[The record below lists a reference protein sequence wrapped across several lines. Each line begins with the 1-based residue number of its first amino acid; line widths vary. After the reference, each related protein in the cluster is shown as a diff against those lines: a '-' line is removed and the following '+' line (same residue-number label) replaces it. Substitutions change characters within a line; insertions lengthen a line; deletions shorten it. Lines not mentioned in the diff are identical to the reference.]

1 MGLFFP
7 LDRHV
12 NSLVENEAL
21 IFKTKMAE
29 TLQLRGTLEGHSGWV
44 TQIATNPKYPDIILS
59 ASRDKTLI
67 VWKLTRDESHYGVPQ
82 KRLHGHGHFVSD
94 VVLSSDGH
102 FALSGSWDKNLR
114 LWDLSAGRST
124 RRFEDHNHD
133 VLSVAFSADN
143 RQIVS
148 GSRDKTIK
156 LWNTLAQC
164 KYTISEE
171 GHTEWVSCVRFSPNN
186 QNPIIVSAGWDKYV
200 KVWNL
205 ANCRLKTNHIGHS
218 GYLNTVTMSPDGSLC
233 ASGGKDAKA
242 MLWDLNDGKHLYT
255 LDHAD
260 TINALCFSPNR
271 YWLCAATGPVIKIWD
286 LESKNMVEELKPEV
300 PGNSSKAGPPQCL
313 SMAWSAD
320 GQTLFAGYSDNQIR
334 VWQVSMPSNR

>member
-1 MGLFFP
+1 MG
-7 LDRHV
+7 
-12 NSLVENEAL
+12 NSLVCERSPTY
-21 IFKTKMAE
+21 IFAMAE

-67 VWKLTRDESHYGVPQ
+67 VWKLTRDDQNYGVPQ

-102 FALSGSWDKNLR
+102 FAL
-114 LWDLSAGRST
+114 
-124 RRFEDHNHD
+124 
-133 VLSVAFSADN
+133 SADN

-200 KVWNL
+200 KVWSL
-205 ANCRLKTNHIGHS
+205 QNCKLKTNHIGHS

-271 YWLCAATGPVIKIWD
+271 YWLCAATGPSIKIWD